1 MKTVRFKT
9 NIKCD
14 ACVAK
19 VTPGLNATV
28 GEGNWSVDLQDPERT
43 LTVDTDTE
51 ENEVIDAL
59 KNAGYHAEK
68 V

>member
-1 MKTVRFKT
+1 MNFKT

-19 VTPGLNATV
+19 VTPALNKTV
-28 GEGNWSVDLQDPERT
+28 GEGNWEINLLVPERT
-43 LTVDTDTE
+43 LTINTDANIPE
-51 ENEVIDAL
+51 MVSALNEV
-59 KNAGYHAEK
+59 GYTAEK

>member
-1 MKTVRFKT
+1 MNFKT

-19 VTPGLNATV
+19 VTPALNKSV
-28 GEGNWSVDLQDPERT
+28 GEGNWEVNLLVPERT
-43 LTVDTDTE
+43 LTIKTE
-51 ENEVIDAL
+51 ANVPELVSAL
-59 KNAGYHAEK
+59 KEVGYTAEK